1 MSVNMMARKAES
13 SIGIVF
19 AEGGS
24 WMRPRKASTADRST
38 AIIWLAT
45 CPWAS
50 AWTLSAVSLSGAST
64 RQNVVRRSASYQYV
78 RNFTPYLPWASFG
91 NFLRR
96 RFDHIVTVQ
105 EDWHLLP
112 LISPA
117 KS

>member
-13 SIGIVF
+13 SVGLVF

-78 RNFTPYLPWASFG
+78 RNFTPYLDFQVLYVQLG

-96 RFDHIVTVQ
+96 SFDNIVTIQ

-112 LISPA
+112 PH
-117 KS
+117 